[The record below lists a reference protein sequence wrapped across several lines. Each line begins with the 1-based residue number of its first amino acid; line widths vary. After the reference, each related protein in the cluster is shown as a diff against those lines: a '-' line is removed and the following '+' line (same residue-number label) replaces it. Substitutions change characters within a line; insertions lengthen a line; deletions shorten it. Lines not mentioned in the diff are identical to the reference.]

1 MVRTIIFAAL
11 ALFASAAFATGNSN
25 NSGTHCNGNGSCG
38 TTNNYDYN
46 TMNAPKAEADA
57 KATAI
62 ATQGQSQGQLQGQA
76 QGQLQG
82 QAQGQTAT
90 GGNATNA
97 GNAQSTS
104 VTINEGSQPKQAT
117 SGPGIASSPTATCRI
132 AAGVSVGGTFGG
144 VGAFGSIEDERCAD
158 MERGRHMAEVLGRPD
173 AAHRLACTDEKMAKA
188 LGDCK

>member
-1 MVRTIIFAAL
+1 MVRNLIFVAL
-11 ALFASAAFATGNSN
+11 AIFASAAFATGNY
-25 NSGTHCNGNGSCG
+25 GG

-46 TMNAPKAEADA
+46 TVNAPKAEADA
-57 KATAI
+57 RATAV
-62 ATQGQSQGQLQGQA
+62 ATQGQSQGQMQGQVQGQLQGQA
-76 QGQLQG
+76 QG
-82 QAQGQTAT
+82 QGQTAT

-104 VTINEGSQPKQAT
+104 VTINEGSTPKQAT

-188 LGDCK
+188 LGDCQ